1 MAARMKRT
9 AAWTLAVFVFAAA
22 IQPAVA
28 GTSGTVSVTA
38 RVRAVA
44 SVTAVSDRAVLVQAN
59 TSWRL
64 SCEGPEGVTQIVGEK
79 TPGTLVTLPEETLTY
94 SVAVE

>member
-28 GTSGTVSVTA
+28 A
-38 RVRAVA
+38 RPALSPSREVRAVA